1 MNEKVFT
8 AANVNGRLRTDG
20 SGSARLPR
28 IGRVRAKK
36 TPISK

>member
-20 SGSARLPR
+20 SGSARVPR
-28 IGRVRAKK
+28 IQQRKRQ
-36 TPISK
+36 